1 MNPMRTS
8 IILLTVPII
17 LGSGVRHEVPSRVE
31 NVDKRPLVRLVLQG
45 LDLWTPAAEALVLR
59 TGAVESLYTFRD
71 AFNNA
76 PELGYWQIHP
86 QTARDILF
94 RYLQRPSKITLKV
107 QLERVL
113 GYELSWLREE
123 GDRLDRQLR
132 NNDVLGIALCRLWY
146 VMAPYRIPG
155 AQNLTAQARLWK
167 RWFNTGKGGGTVKMF
182 VRTVGALGV

>member
-1 MNPMRTS
+1 MRTLL
-8 IILLTVPII
+8 ILLTIPII
-17 LGSGVRHEVPSRVE
+17 LGSGVRNEVPSMVDD
-31 NVDKRPLVRLVLQG
+31 VDKRPLVRLVLQG
-45 LDLWTPAAEALVLR
+45 LELWTPAAESLVLR
-59 TGAVESLYTFRD
+59 TGAVESLYMSRD

-94 RYLQRPSKITLKV
+94 RYLQRPSKFSLKV
-107 QLERVL
+107 NLERVL
-113 GYELSWLREE
+113 GYEISWLMEE
-123 GDRLDRQLR
+123 GDRLDQQLR

-167 RWFNTGKGGGTVKMF
+167 RWFNTHKGNGTVRRF
-182 VRTVGALGV
+182 VRTVGELGV